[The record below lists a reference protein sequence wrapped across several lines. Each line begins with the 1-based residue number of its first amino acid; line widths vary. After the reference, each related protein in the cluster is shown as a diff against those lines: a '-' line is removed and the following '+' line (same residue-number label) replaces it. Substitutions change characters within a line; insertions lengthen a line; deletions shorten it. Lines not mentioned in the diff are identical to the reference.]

1 MKVVVVDAGNLSGE
15 PYFPSLN
22 LPKYGWVEYPSQT
35 QEEAAENCWRT
46 DVIITVKMPI
56 DKAILDK
63 AIKLR
68 VVVIMNE
75 DGGLVD
81 REAVDA
87 RGIQVIQVAGFDT
100 SDPEQ
105 ALKACRRVMTRLNAL
120 IREGE
125 LG

>member
-15 PYFPSLN
+15 PHFPSLN
-22 LPKYGWVEYPSQT
+22 LPKYGWVEYPFQT
-35 QEEAAENCWRT
+35 PVEAAENCWRT

-56 DKAILDK
+56 DKMILDK

-68 VVVIMNE
+68 VVVIMSGDE
-75 DGGLVD
+75 GLVD

-105 ALKACRRVMTRLNAL
+105 ALKACRRVMTRLNAM